1 MESDPEST
9 SDAVQLHLDGFEGP
23 LDLLLDL
30 ARRQQVDLARI
41 SIVTLVDQFVA
52 AVTTMP
58 RADIARRAEWL
69 VMAAWLTWLKSRLL
83 LPKDLEEAQQGAEA
97 GNVLIDRLTEL
108 ERIRSVVAWLDANP
122 QLGRDMF
129 ERGHGLAPAGP
140 VVVADLSGLFE
151 ACLAVLQRPDPRSAA
166 VYVPARTALWT
177 PAQARARILAML
189 PGLPEGADLLAFLP
203 VLPVT
208 LANRALRVRGAIS
221 GTLMAAL
228 ELSREGLA
236 ELRQDELF
244 GPIGMLAGSATE
256 HG

>member
-1 MESDPEST
+1 M
-9 SDAVQLHLDGFEGP
+9 
-23 LDLLLDL
+23 
-30 ARRQQVDLARI
+30 
-41 SIVTLVDQFVA
+41 
-52 AVTTMP
+52 
-58 RADIARRAEWL
+58 
-69 VMAAWLTWLKSRLL
+69 
-83 LPKDLEEAQQGAEA
+83 
-97 GNVLIDRLTEL
+97 
-108 ERIRSVVAWLDANP
+108 
-122 QLGRDMF
+122 
-129 ERGHGLAPAGP
+129 
-140 VVVADLSGLFE
+140 
-151 ACLAVLQRPDPRSAA
+151 
-166 VYVPARTALWT
+166 PARTALWT